1 MKVDAPLV
9 AATLHD
15 VAAVAT
21 SLEADAFDGA
31 YTFEGPH
38 DPFLPLM
45 LAAEHT
51 ERIELM
57 TAVAIAFARSP
68 MTVAQ
73 IGWDLKAA
81 SGGRA
86 VLGLGS
92 QIRAHVERRFSMPW
106 SAPAARMREYVGAL
120 HAIWDA
126 WQEGTPLRFQ
136 GEFYRHTLM
145 TPMFSPPAHEWGAPP
160 VYLAAVG
167 PLMTQLAG

>member
-21 SLEADAFDGA
+21 SLEADAFDGL
-31 YTFEGPH
+31 YTFEGPR

-51 ERIELM
+51 ERVDLM
-57 TAVAIAFARSP
+57 TAVAIALARNP

-73 IGWDLKAA
+73 LAWDLDAA

-86 VLGLGS
+86 IIGLGS
-92 QIRAHVERRFSMPW
+92 QIKPHIERRFSMPW
-106 SAPAARMREYVGAL
+106 SAPAARM
-120 HAIWDA
+120 
-126 WQEGTPLRFQ
+126 
-136 GEFYRHTLM
+136 GEFVQALRAI
-145 TPMFSPPAHEWGAPP
+145 FD
-160 VYLAAVG
+160 
-167 PLMTQLAG
+167 